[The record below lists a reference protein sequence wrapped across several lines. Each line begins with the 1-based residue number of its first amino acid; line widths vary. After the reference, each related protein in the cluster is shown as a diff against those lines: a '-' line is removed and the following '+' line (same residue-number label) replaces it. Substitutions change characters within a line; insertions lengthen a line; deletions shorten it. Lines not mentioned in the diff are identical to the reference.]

1 MSNIIPFAE
10 NALAIPSYM
19 SQFNLAE
26 SEFLK
31 GGNVTPPLISTNKGM
46 FTAILDGEQQGNRQ
60 HTLDVVIVGESP
72 SGRATGRIWYAGAYD
87 PNTSAKSPDCFSNDG
102 KTPDASAPNKQCSNC
117 AECPQNVKGSGQK
130 PGTVD
135 CRFTKTLAVVV
146 PAAGFDTVWQLRVS
160 AQGIFAAADPAAGV
174 YGLNALR
181 SLLVQ
186 KRLTAELILTRL
198 SFPEGSTGGIRFQ
211 PIGLLAEQDAK
222 QSWAIARDPETVKNL
237 LIQAG
242 AVPTGAAPQAQPQQ
256 VAPTPVQAAPPAPVY
271 TAPPA
276 PVAPVY
282 AAPPAPV
289 YTAPPAPVYAPPVP
303 QAPAY
308 APPPPPVAAPVYV
321 QPVEQEHP
329 QVMQQPVAAP
339 VPSDNSVAKLNN
351 RLNAA
356 FN

>member
-10 NALAIPSYM
+10 SALAIPSYM

-31 GGNVTPPLISTNKGM
+31 GGQVTPPLISTNKGM
-46 FTAILDGEQQGNRQ
+46 FTAILDGAQQGNRQ

-72 SGRATGRIWYAGAYD
+72 SGRATGRIWYAGKYD
-87 PNTSAKSPDCFSNDG
+87 PNAEASAPDCFSNDG
-102 KTPDASAPNKQCSNC
+102 KTPDAGATKPQCSNC
-117 AECPQNVKGSGQK
+117 AECPKNIKGSGDM
-130 PGTVD
+130 PGTVA

-186 KRLTAELILTRL
+186 KRLTAELILTRI

-211 PIGLLAEQDAK
+211 PVGLLAEQDAK
-222 QSWAIARDPETVKNL
+222 QSWAIARNPDTVKNL
-237 LIQAG
+237 LIQSG
-242 AVPTGAAPQAQPQQ
+242 
-256 VAPTPVQAAPPAPVY
+256 VAPTQAATAPATLPTLAPVASAPLQAAPVYAEPAPVQQAPVY
-271 TAPPA
+271 APP
-276 PVAPVY
+276 PAPVY
-282 AAPPAPV
+282 AAPAPV
-289 YTAPPAPVYAPPVP
+289 Q

-308 APPPPPVAAPVYV
+308 APPPPPVQAAPVYAP
-321 QPVEQEHP
+321 PVAQEHP
-329 QVMQQPVAAP
+329 QVMQQPAA
-339 VPSDNSVAKLNN
+339 VPAPPTSAINKLNN
-351 RLNAA
+351 RLTAA